1 MRNFKSIAKVLF
13 MLIILAGFIFPGC
26 ATCPMQKPGAIVV
39 EEVSTTATVVSVDM
53 AKRVV
58 TLKREDASMQSYVV
72 SDAVKNLDQVK
83 PGDIVK
89 SSILESVAIFVRK
102 SNEEPDAKISKSVS
116 VARKGEKPG
125 IVMTDTFELI
135 ARVVG
140 IDINKG
146 TIAIKSQD
154 GSIKTY
160 VIDKSIE
167 NFKNIK
173 AGDDVVLIVTVAV
186 MIAVEKPAGK

>member
-1 MRNFKSIAKVLF
+1 MRNLRSTAKVLL
-13 MLIILAGFIFPGC
+13 MVIILTGFIFSGC
-26 ATCPMQKPGAIVV
+26 ATAPKPGAIVV
-39 EEVSTTATVVSVDM
+39 EEVSRTATVVSVDM

-58 TLKREDASMQSYVV
+58 TLKKEDGSTQSYVV
-72 SDAVKNLDQVK
+72 GEAVKNLDQVK

-102 SNEEPDAKISKSVS
+102 SNEEPDATVSKSVS
-116 VARKGEKPG
+116 VAPKGDKPG

-135 ARVVG
+135 AKVEG
-140 IDINKG
+140 IDLNNG
-146 TIAIKSQD
+146 TIAIKSPD
-154 GSIKTY
+154 GSIKSF
-160 VIDKSIE
+160 VIDKSVD

-173 AGDDVVLIVTVAV
+173 VGDDVILNVTVAV

>member
-1 MRNFKSIAKVLF
+1 
-13 MLIILAGFIFPGC
+13 MLIILSGFIFSGC
-26 ATCPMQKPGAIVV
+26 ATCPLQKPGAIIV

-58 TLKREDASMQSYVV
+58 ILKRDDGSTQRYVV
-72 SDAVKNLDQVK
+72 SEAVKNLDQVK

-102 SNEEPDAKISKSVS
+102 SNEEPYAKKSETVS
-116 VARKGEKPG
+116 VAPKGEKPG
-125 IVMTDTFELI
+125 IVMTDTYELI
-135 ARVVG
+135 ARVEGV
-140 IDINKG
+140 DLDKG

-154 GSIKTY
+154 GSIKSY

-173 AGDDVVLIVTVAV
+173 TGDDVVLIVTVAV